1 MNREENNMKNG
12 TGFNTAI
19 AVLVGG
25 VLLSGCGRAN
35 DRVEAGNA
43 FRPTD
48 DEITGAIEDELG
60 SRDTSMKD
68 VHLSTENGI
77 VTLNGDVSSLL
88 TEQEAL
94 RIARSTRGVRAVVD
108 DMAVVPE
115 RRSDAE
121 IEADVK
127 RALDADAATRS
138 YGLGVTVQGGV
149 VSLTGTVKS
158 WGERWLASDAVRN
171 IKGVAGI
178 EDHTVV
184 TGVSRSDDQIK
195 ADVTGRLRSDAWI
208 DNRMLDVGVQDGKVI
223 LSGEV
228 GSAEEKARATDDA
241 LMVGAT
247 DVDASGLSVEWSVDS
262 DMERE
267 GSVAQFSD
275 ESVRKAVMDAAAVDP
290 RVDPKGVEV
299 AVDSDVVTLSGTV
312 PYLQARLAL
321 VEDATNTLGVL
332 GVVDSVTVRGTGA
345 ATADTAVETLVQ
357 QALQRDPY
365 VSRYDVGVDVKD
377 GVVSLTG
384 TVRQRYEKNR
394 VRRIVEKLNGV
405 TAVNDDIEV
414 DTDAAPMT
422 DQQILTAI
430 ERKLHWNPWMADA
443 DINVEVEDGVAV
455 IRGTVHGWF
464 ERNLV
469 QDMAKEAGARGVLTE
484 LDVVLQH
491 AAAAS
496 SQQ

>member
-1 MNREENNMKNG
+1 MKNG
-12 TGFNTAI
+12 TGFNTVI

-25 VLLSGCGRAN
+25 VLLSGCSRAN
-35 DRVEAGNA
+35 DQVEAGNA

-60 SRDTSMKD
+60 SRDISMED

-77 VTLNGDVSSLL
+77 VTLNGEVSSLL
-88 TEQEAL
+88 TEQQAL

-108 DMAVVPE
+108 NMAVMPE

-121 IEADVK
+121 IEGDVK
-127 RALDADAATRS
+127 RALEADAATRS
-138 YGLGVTVQGGV
+138 YELEVTVQGGV
-149 VSLTGTVKS
+149 VSLTGTVQS
-158 WGERWLASDAVRN
+158 WGERWLVSDAVRN

-178 EDHTVV
+178 EDHIVV
-184 TGVSRSDDQIK
+184 TGASRSDAQIK
-195 ADVTGRLRSDAWI
+195 ADVTSRLRSDAWI
-208 DNRMLDVGVQDGKVI
+208 DGRMIDVGVRGGKVI

-241 LMVGAT
+241 LMVGASH
-247 DVDASGLSVEWSVDS
+247 VDASGLSVEWSVHS
-262 DMERE
+262 AMERE
-267 GSVAQFSD
+267 VSVAELGD

-299 AVDSDVVTLSGTV
+299 SVDSDIVTLSGTV
-312 PYLQARLAL
+312 PNLQAKLAL

-332 GVVDSVTVRGTGA
+332 GIVDSVTVRGAGA

-365 VSRYDVGVDVKD
+365 VSRYELGVDVKD

-384 TVRQRYEKNR
+384 TVRQRYEKNHARR
-394 VRRIVEKLNGV
+394 VVENLSGV
-405 TAVNDDIEV
+405 TAVSDDMEV

-430 ERKLHWNPWMADA
+430 ERKLYWNPWMADA
-443 DINVEVEDGVAV
+443 DINVEVEDGVAI
-455 IRGTVHGWF
+455 IRGMVHGWF

-469 QDMAKEAGARGVLTE
+469 QEMAKEAGARGVLTE
-484 LDVVLQH
+484 LDVVLHH
-491 AAAAS
+491 AAADS